1 MNEINTKCVTN
12 YVEGYYL
19 IKVNR
24 YHFCFCV
31 LKLFFRSFSAVYMW
45 WFNFYPWFKVLF
57 FFVWLL
63 FLTHYHTLVI
73 VDTTAVPALYIVGQ

>member
-12 YVEGYYL
+12 CVEGYYL
-19 IKVNR
+19 IKVHR

-31 LKLFFRSFSAVYMW
+31 LKLFSVPFLLCICGSIIFILGLK
-45 WFNFYPWFKVLF
+45 FYF

-73 VDTTAVPALYIVGQ
+73 VDTTAAPAQYIVRQ